1 MPSEESKARPVGA
14 ALVVGG
20 GIGGMQAAL
29 DLAGGG
35 IKVYLAEREPAIGGV
50 MAQLDKTFPT
60 NDCAMCTMA
69 PRLVEIGRH
78 KDIEILT
85 LSEVE
90 RVEGNAGNFTVTLN
104 KRARFVDES
113 KCTGCGACVS
123 ECPIT
128 LPSEFDQGLSDRKA
142 IFRPFPQAVPNVFA
156 ISRRGAAPCQAACP
170 VHQDGQGYVTL
181 IAQGRFEEALQVILR
196 DNPLPSICGRICTHP
211 CTAACTRA
219 GVDDPLNL
227 PALKRFVTDQCPDYK
242 LPQPTVP
249 DRTEKIAVI
258 GSGPAGLVCAYQ
270 LRQLGYLPT
279 IFEALPTAGGMLAVG
294 IPAFRLPRP
303 MLKAELDRLRAIGI
317 EILVDTPVG
326 RAITFDELR
335 KGFAAVFI
343 AIGAHVERKLGVPG
357 EDLPGVAGGVE
368 FLRRINLERSPLDK
382 PVAPGQHVLVIGG
395 GNSALDA
402 ARTALR
408 CGAAE
413 VTIVYRRTRAEM
425 PADPRE
431 IEDAKREGIKLTFL
445 TAPKSFRPGAE
456 GHVAALECQK
466 MKLGKRDSS
475 GRPAPEPIPGSEFII
490 PCDAVI
496 VSIGQSPDTTSLG
509 KRMGLETTK
518 WGTLKADPLTLETGL
533 PGVFAGGDCV
543 SGPDVV
549 INAKLA
555 GKKAAKSIDRW
566 LNHQDM
572 RAGRQLEGP
581 YHTEY
586 VVDTSGLL
594 MQRQIHMQALDPQTR
609 GKTFAEVHVGY
620 TPQEAIAE
628 AKRCLACGIC
638 CDCHLCETACQAHA
652 IDYTQKDQKIEL
664 NVGAVVLA
672 PGYEIYDAHRSK
684 DLGYGRFPNVVTSLE
699 FERIMSASGPYSGHI
714 LRPYDRKE
722 PKRVA
727 FLQCV
732 GSRDSDHDYCSSICC
747 MYATKE
753 AILAKEHLGEGLQC
767 DIYFMDMRA
776 FSKGFEQFYHRAQD
790 LGVRYIRSRVPII
803 AEVPGSRNLIVKYL
817 GENDN
822 KLSAEYDLV
831 VLSVG
836 MQPPKGAKALVD
848 RFGIALNEF
857 NFCQTSAFTPAQSSR
872 NGIYVAGPFTEPK
885 DIPETVMQAS
895 AAAAQ
900 ALSLLQESR
909 GSLIKPKV
917 YPPEKDVSQEEARIG
932 VFVCHCGT
940 NIAGVVNVPE
950 VVEYVKTL
958 PNVVYA
964 ENNLYT
970 CSNDTQDRIKE
981 KIAEH
986 NLTRVVVASCT
997 PRTHEPLFR
1006 NTMAEAGLN
1015 PYLFEM
1021 ANIRDQCSW
1030 VHMHEPEQATKK
1042 SKDLVRMAVA
1052 KSRLLKPLQ
1061 RQHLKIEKSALVIG
1075 GGISGMTAALSLAR
1089 QGYDAYLVEKEK
1101 ELGGHLRHVH
1111 YLLNGDNPQA
1121 ELTRIM
1127 GEVAGNSKIHV
1138 FTGATIESI
1147 DGSIGNFKTR
1157 TSTGGETTEIAH
1169 GVVIVATGAEP
1180 YQPQEY
1186 LYRQDD
1192 RVITQQELETRL
1204 AAGAGL
1210 LTPDR
1215 NGNGF
1220 LSRNGNGFLKRNG
1233 NGRAKTVVMIQC
1245 VGSRETDHPYC
1256 SRVCCADAIKNA
1268 LRIKAV
1274 SPETHVYILY
1284 RDIRTYGFKE
1294 SYYTKARQQGIA
1306 FVRYDE
1312 KRKPEVSANSH
1323 GLDVTVFD
1331 QTLEMPFTISAD
1343 LVVLSAGIHPHEENR
1358 RIAQLLKVPLN
1369 SEGFFLEAHMKLRP
1383 VDFMTDGVFLCGLA
1397 HSPKTV
1403 EESIVQAQAASAR
1416 AATILAQ
1423 DRIELEANISH
1434 VLAEK
1439 CDGCAYCVDT
1449 CPYKAITLLE
1459 YMWQGTVKKV
1469 VETNESICKGCGC
1482 CQATCPKDGVLI
1494 EGFTL
1499 EQIRAQIEA
1508 ALEVA

>member
-1 MPSEESKARPVGA
+1 MSADKSTASTVGA

-35 IKVYLAEREPAIGGV
+35 IKVYLAERKPAVGGV

-78 KDIEILT
+78 KDIEVLT

-90 RVEGNAGNFTVTLN
+90 RVEGEAGNFKIAL
-104 KRARFVDES
+104 KQQARFIDET
-113 KCTGCGACVS
+113 KCTGCGACVTA
-123 ECPIT
+123 CPVT
-128 LPSEFDQGLSDRKA
+128 LPSEFDQGLANRKA
-142 IFRPFPQAVPNVFA
+142 IFRPFPQAVPNVFS

-211 CTAACTRA
+211 CGAACTRA
-219 GVDDPLNL
+219 GVDEPLNL
-227 PALKRFVTDQCPDYK
+227 PALKRFITDYFPNYK
-242 LPQPTVP
+242 LPQPTVA
-249 DRTEKIAVI
+249 DRPERVAIV

-270 LRQLGYLPT
+270 LRQLGYRPK

-294 IPAFRLPRP
+294 IPSFRLPRP
-303 MLKAELDRLRAIGI
+303 TLNAELDRLRAIGI

-335 KGFAAVFI
+335 KSFAAVFI
-343 AIGAHVERKLGVPG
+343 AIGAHIEHKLGVPG
-357 EDLPGVAGGVE
+357 EDVPGVTGGVE
-368 FLRRINLERSPLDK
+368 FLRRVNLEKSRFDK
-382 PVAPGQHVLVIGG
+382 PTAPGRHVLVIGG

-408 CGAAE
+408 CGANE

-425 PADPRE
+425 PANQRE
-431 IEDAKREGIKLTFL
+431 VEDAKREGIRLTFL
-445 TAPKSFRPGAE
+445 TAPKAFRPGAD
-456 GHVAALECQK
+456 GRVVAVECQK

-475 GRPAPEPIPGSEFII
+475 GRPTPEPIAGSEFLI

-496 VSIGQSPDTTSLG
+496 VTIGQSPDTRILG
-509 KRMGLETTK
+509 ERLGLECTK
-518 WGTLKADPLTLETGL
+518 GGTLKADPLTLETSL

-549 INAKLA
+549 IGAQLA
-555 GKKAAKSIDRW
+555 GKRAAKSIDRW
-566 LNHQDM
+566 LNHHDLRQ
-572 RAGRQLEGP
+572 GRELEGP
-581 YHTEY
+581 YRTEY
-586 VVDTSGLL
+586 VVDTTGVL
-594 MQRQIHMQALDPQTR
+594 MQRQIQMQALDPETR
-609 GKTFAEVHVGY
+609 GKTFAEVQVGY
-620 TPQEAIAE
+620 TPEEAIAE

-652 IDYTQKDQKIEL
+652 IDYTQTERRLEL
-664 NVGAVVLA
+664 NVGAIVLA
-672 PGYEIYDAHRSK
+672 PGYETYDAHLSK
-684 DLGYGRFPNVVTSLE
+684 DLGHGRFPNVLNSIE

-714 LRPYDRKE
+714 VRPFDHTE
-722 PKRVA
+722 PKRIA

-732 GSRDSDHDYCSSICC
+732 GSRDSEHDYCSSVCC

-753 AILAKEHLGEGLQC
+753 AIIAKEHLGEGLQC
-767 DIYFMDMRA
+767 DVYFMDLRA
-776 FSKGFEQFYHRAQD
+776 FGKGFEQYYHRAQD
-790 LGVRYIRSRVPII
+790 LGVRYIRSRVPMIS
-803 AEVPGSRNLIVKYL
+803 EVPGSRNLIVKYL
-817 GENDN
+817 GEDDK

-836 MQPPKGAKALVD
+836 MQPPKDVRALAD

-857 NFCQTSAFTPAQSSR
+857 SFCKTSAFTPAQSSR
-872 NGIYVAGPFTEPK
+872 DGVYVAGPFVEPK

-900 ALSLLQESR
+900 ALSLLRDSR
-909 GSLIKPKV
+909 GALIKPKV
-917 YPPEKDVSQEEARIG
+917 YPPEKDVTQEDARIG

-940 NIAGVVNVPE
+940 NIAGVVNVPD
-950 VVEYVKTL
+950 VVEYAKTL

-964 ENNLYT
+964 ENDLYT
-970 CSNDTQDRIKE
+970 CSNDAQDRIKE
-981 KIAEH
+981 KIGEH
-986 NLTRVVVASCT
+986 KLTRVVIASCT

-1061 RQHLKIEKSALVIG
+1061 RHHLKIEKSALVIG
-1075 GGISGMTAALSLAR
+1075 GGISGMTAALSLAQ

-1111 YLLNGDNPQA
+1111 YLLSGENPQS
-1121 ELTRIM
+1121 ELARITN
-1127 GEVAGNSKIHV
+1127 EVARNSKVHL
-1138 FTGATIESI
+1138 FTNGSIENI
-1147 DGSIGNFKTR
+1147 EGSIGKFKTR
-1157 TSTGGETTEIAH
+1157 ISAGGETNEITH
-1169 GVVIVATGAEP
+1169 GVVIVATGAKP

-1186 LYRQDD
+1186 LYGQDD
-1192 RVITQQELETRL
+1192 RVVTQRELEARL
-1204 AAGAGL
+1204 AGGGEFL
-1210 LTPDR
+1210 KPSP

-1220 LSRNGNGFLKRNG
+1220 LQRDEK
-1233 NGRAKTVVMIQC
+1233 GRSKTIVMIQC
-1245 VGSRETDHPYC
+1245 VGSREPDHPYC
-1256 SRVCCADAIKNA
+1256 SRICCSDAIKNA
-1268 LRIKAV
+1268 LRIKLL
-1274 SPETHVYILY
+1274 SPETHVYVLY
-1284 RDIRTYGFKE
+1284 RDVRTYGFKE
-1294 SYYTKARQQGIA
+1294 SYYTKARQKGVA

-1312 KRKPEVSANSH
+1312 QRKPKVSTNSH
-1323 GLDVTVFD
+1323 GLDVAVFD
-1331 QTLEMPFTISAD
+1331 QTLGMPFAISAD
-1343 LVVLSAGIHPHEENR
+1343 LVVLSPGIHPHEDNR

-1397 HSPKTV
+1397 HSPKTL
-1403 EESIVQAQAASAR
+1403 EESILQAQAASAR
-1416 AATILAQ
+1416 AATILAR
-1423 DRIELEANISH
+1423 DEIELEANISH
-1434 VLAEK
+1434 VIEEK

-1459 YMWQGTVKKV
+1459 YMWQGSVKKV
-1469 VETNESICKGCGC
+1469 VETNQSVCKGCGC

-1499 EQIRAQIEA
+1499 DQIRAQIEA

>member
-1 MPSEESKARPVGA
+1 MPSEKSNGKPVGA

-35 IKVYLAEREPAIGGV
+35 IKVYLAERTAAIGGV

-90 RVEGNAGNFTVTLN
+90 RIEGQPGDFTVTL
-104 KRARFVDES
+104 KKQPRFIDLT
-113 KCTGCGACVS
+113 KCTGCGECVTACPV
-123 ECPIT
+123 T
-128 LPSEFDQGLSDRKA
+128 LPSEFDQGLAERKA
-142 IFRPFPQAVPNVFA
+142 IYRPFPQAVPNVFS
-156 ISRRGAAPCQAACP
+156 ISRRGTAPCQAACP

-181 IAQGRFEEALQVILR
+181 IAEGRFDEALQVILR

-211 CTAACTRA
+211 CMTACTRA

-227 PALKRFVTDQCPDYK
+227 PALKRFVTDYCPDYK

-249 DRTEKIAVI
+249 ERAERIAIV

-270 LRQLGYLPT
+270 LRQLGYHPT
-279 IFEALPTAGGMLAVG
+279 IFEALPVAGGMLAVG
-294 IPAFRLPRP
+294 IPSFRLPRP
-303 MLKAELDRLRAIGI
+303 LLNAEVDRLRAIGI
-317 EILVDTPVG
+317 EILLNTPVG
-326 RAITFDELR
+326 RGITFEELR
-335 KGFAAVFI
+335 KSFAAVFV
-343 AIGAHVERKLGVPG
+343 AIGAHVERKLGIPG
-357 EDLPGVAGGVE
+357 ENLPGVIGGVE
-368 FLRRINLERSPLDK
+368 FLRTVNLKRSKLDK
-382 PVAPGQHVLVIGG
+382 PPAPGQHVLVVGG

-408 CGAAE
+408 SGAAE

-431 IEDAKREGIKLTFL
+431 IEDAQREGIKLTFL
-445 TAPKSFRPGAE
+445 MGPQALHAGAD

-466 MKLGKRDSS
+466 MKLGKRDAS

-496 VSIGQSPDTTSLG
+496 VTIGQVPDAKALG
-509 KRMGLETTK
+509 ERLGLETTK
-518 WGTLKADPLTLETGL
+518 SGTLKADPLTLETAL

-543 SGPDVV
+543 TGPDVV

-566 LNHQDM
+566 LNHQDL
-572 RAGRQLEGP
+572 RLGREFEGP
-581 YHTEY
+581 YKTEY
-586 VVDTSGLL
+586 VVDTTGVL
-594 MQRQIHMQALDPQTR
+594 MQRQIHMQALDPATR
-609 GKTFAEVHVGY
+609 GRTFAEVHVGY

-652 IDYTQKDQKIEL
+652 IDYTQREEKVEL

-672 PGYEIYDAHRSK
+672 PGYETYDAHLSK
-684 DLGYGRFPNVVTSLE
+684 DLGYGRYPNVITSLE
-699 FERIMSASGPYSGHI
+699 FERILSASGPYSGHV
-714 LRPYDRKE
+714 LRPHDRKE
-722 PKRVA
+722 PKRIA

-732 GSRDSDHDYCSSICC
+732 GSRDSEHDYCSSVCC

-753 AILAKEHLGEGLQC
+753 AIIAKEHLGEGLQC
-767 DIYFMDMRA
+767 DIYFMDLRA
-776 FSKGFEQFYHRAQD
+776 FSKGFEQYYHRAQE
-790 LGVRYIRSRVPII
+790 LGVRYIRSRVPMI
-803 AEVPGSRNLIVKYL
+803 AEVPGSRDLIVKYL
-817 GENDN
+817 GEDDR

-836 MQPPKGAKALVD
+836 MQPPKEVKAFAQRL
-848 RFGIALNEF
+848 GIVLNEF
-857 NFCQTSAFTPAQSSR
+857 NFCDTSAFRPAESSR
-872 NGIYVAGPFTEPK
+872 EGIYVAGPFVEPK

-895 AAAAQ
+895 AASAQ
-900 ALSLLQESR
+900 ALSLLEASR
-909 GSLIKPKV
+909 GTLIKPKV
-917 YPPEKDVSQEEARIG
+917 YPPERDVAEEEPRIG

-940 NIAGVVNVPE
+940 NIAGVVQVPD
-950 VVEYVKTL
+950 VVEYAKTL
-958 PNVVYA
+958 SNVVYA

-970 CSNDTQDRIKE
+970 CSNDAQDRIKE
-981 KIAEH
+981 KINEH
-986 NLTRVVVASCT
+986 NLNRVVVASCT

-1030 VHMHEPEQATKK
+1030 VHMHQPEQATKK

-1061 RQHLKIEKSALVIG
+1061 RHHLKIEKSALVIG
-1075 GGISGMTAALSLAR
+1075 GGLAGMTAALSLAR
-1089 QGYDAYLVEKEK
+1089 QGYDVYLAEREN
-1101 ELGGHLRHVH
+1101 ELGGQLRHIH
-1111 YLLNGDNPQA
+1111 YLLNGEKPQD
-1121 ELTRIM
+1121 ELVRLKN
-1127 GEVAGNSKIHV
+1127 EVAENSKIRV
-1138 FTGATIESI
+1138 FAGATIENI

-1157 TSTGGETTEIAH
+1157 ISSNGHTTEVTH
-1169 GVVIVATGAEP
+1169 GVVIVATGARQ
-1180 YQPQEY
+1180 YKPQEY
-1186 LYRQDD
+1186 LYGQDE
-1192 RVITQQELETRL
+1192 RVITQRELEARL
-1204 AAGAGL
+1204 AAG
-1210 LTPDR
+1210 D
-1215 NGNGF
+1215 
-1220 LSRNGNGFLKRNG
+1220 GFLKP

-1245 VGSRETDHPYC
+1245 VGSRDTNHPYC

-1268 LRIKAV
+1268 LKIKTV
-1274 SPETHVYILY
+1274 SPETHVYVLY

-1294 SYYTKARQQGIA
+1294 SYYTKARQQGVA

-1312 KRKPEVSANSH
+1312 QRKPEVATNSH
-1323 GLDVTVFD
+1323 GLDVAVFD
-1331 QTLEMPFTISAD
+1331 QTLGMPFSIAAD
-1343 LVVLSAGIHPHEENR
+1343 FVVLSAGIHPHEDNR
-1358 RIAQLLKVPLN
+1358 QLAQFLKVPLN

-1397 HSPKTV
+1397 HSPKTL
-1403 EESIVQAQAASAR
+1403 EESILQAQAASAR

-1423 DRIELEANISH
+1423 DSIALEANISH
-1434 VLAEK
+1434 VLDEK

-1459 YMWQGTVKKV
+1459 YMWQGAVKKV
-1469 VETNESICKGCGC
+1469 VDTNESICKGCGC

-1494 EGFTL
+1494 YGFTL